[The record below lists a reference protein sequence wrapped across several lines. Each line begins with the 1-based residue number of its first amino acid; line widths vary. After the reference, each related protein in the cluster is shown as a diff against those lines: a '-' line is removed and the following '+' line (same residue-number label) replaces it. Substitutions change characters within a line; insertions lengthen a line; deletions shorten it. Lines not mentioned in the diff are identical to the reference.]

1 VSPPAL
7 LVVLERGYRGTAEV
21 QFSDLLYVCRGL
33 HRQLG
38 GLDLVLRGS
47 AVTFAVD
54 AAPVPPLRIG
64 GRELDATP
72 DPRASLR
79 GLLAG
84 GVRAWVD
91 EEELGR
97 RGFRTDRL
105 ISGVVPGGLTALTA
119 LWPDYQRV
127 WFL

>member
-1 VSPPAL
+1 MSSPSL
-7 LVVLERGYRGTAEV
+7 LVVLERGYRGTVEV

-54 AAPVPPLRIG
+54 AAPVPPLRIAG
-64 GRELDATP
+64 HELRATA

-79 GLLAG
+79 GLLAD

-97 RGFRTDRL
+97 RGLRTDRL
-105 ISGVVPGGLTALTA
+105 VDGVESGAAAELAA
-119 LWPDYQRV
+119 LWPDYERV